1 MILDDFILPIVN
13 LSTPHFTPLFVIHI
27 IYVHSGI
34 IVEISNSK
42 LIKFFRK
49 RLMMLVATTFTIWQV
64 LKPQAFCIIIGIS
77 IWSSIS
83 FQEFL
88 NNTSFTRASSWLKH

>member
-13 LSTPHFTPLFVIHI
+13 LSTPHFTPLFIIHI

-34 IVEISNSK
+34 IMEISNSK
-42 LIKFFRK
+42 LIEFFRK
-49 RLMMLVATTFTIWQV
+49 RLMVFVAATITIWHV
-64 LKPQAFCIIIGIS
+64 LKPQTFCIIIGIC

-88 NNTSFTRASSWLKH
+88 NNSSFARASPWLKH